1 MAALIVVVGAN
12 VVCRY
17 VLGIPLS
24 WAEEAARYMMIYMA
38 YLAAPLALRAGGH
51 IRITVITDRLRG
63 AWADVFRMIG
73 HLAVGSLAVAV
84 AYHGLEP
91 GPAGQFPADAGHA
104 HLHVHTVLF
113 RRRGIGFPRS
123 GGGHVVRRGR
133 RQAGGRAVAGRQRPV
148 LTPGVK
154 GVAP

>member
-51 IRITVITDRLRG
+51 IRITVLTDRLRG
-63 AWADVFRMIG
+63 VWADVFRMVG
-73 HLAVGSLAVAV
+73 HLMVGSLAVTV
-84 AYHGLEP
+84 AYHGWSLIQLVSFQQTPAMRISMSVPYFSVVVGSAFLALE
-91 GPAGQFPADAGHA
+91 AAMLFVADAVKMVGE
-104 HLHVHTVLF
+104 LS
-113 RRRGIGFPRS
+113 RGSNARLP
-123 GGGHVVRRGR
+123 H
-133 RQAGGRAVAGRQRPV
+133 PE
-148 LTPGVK
+148 
-154 GVAP
+154 

>member
-63 AWADVFRMIG
+63 VWADVFRMIG
-73 HLAVGSLAVAV
+73 HLAVGSLAVTV
-84 AYHGLEP
+84 AYHGLSLIQLVSFQQT
-91 GPAGQFPADAGHA
+91 PAMRISMSIPYFSVVVGSAFLALEAAMLFVADAVKLVGE
-104 HLHVHTVLF
+104 LS
-113 RRRGIGFPRS
+113 R
-123 GGGHVVRRGR
+123 
-133 RQAGGRAVAGRQRPV
+133 AGSARFSHPE
-148 LTPGVK
+148 
-154 GVAP
+154 